1 MGLLVLLREMDFR
14 KFVRLLDSSSIA
26 EILLT
31 DHVKWRMQERGL
43 NPRVVEDL
51 LRKRQ
56 KDLRG
61 VEQQG
66 KNRFKLTYLH
76 PEVDGMDLIIVV
88 DAKERRSKMNLTVVT
103 VFPQP
108 SSRRVRVMDDE

>member
-1 MGLLVLLREMDFR
+1 MDFR
-14 KFVRLLDSSSIA
+14 KFIKLLDSSSIA
-26 EILLT
+26 EVLLT
-31 DHVKWRMQERGL
+31 DHVKWRMKERGL
-43 NPRVVEDL
+43 NPKVVEDL

-66 KNRFKLTYLH
+66 ESRFKLTYLH
-76 PEVDGMDLIIVV
+76 PEREDMDLIIVV
-88 DAKERRSKMNLTVVT
+88 EVKEKRSKMNLTVVT

-108 SSRRVRVMDDE
+108 SSRRLRVVDNE

>member
-1 MGLLVLLREMDFR
+1 MDFR
-14 KFVRLLDSSSIA
+14 KFIKLIDSSGIS
-26 EILLT
+26 EILFT
-31 DHVKWRMQERGL
+31 DHVKWRMNERGL

-66 KNRFKLTYLH
+66 ENRFKLTYLH
-76 PEVDGMDLIIVV
+76 PERKDMDLIIVV
-88 DAKERRSKMNLTVVT
+88 DVKERRSKMDLTVVT
-103 VFPQP
+103 AFPQP
-108 SSRRVRVMDDE
+108 SSRRLKVMDNE